1 MITYNWNKEKNLV
14 LKRERNLSFEQ
25 IVLHI
30 ESGNLLDILQHPNK
44 EKFAHQKILIIQ
56 IEDYIIS
63 VPFVENGDERFLKT
77 IIPSRKLTRKI
88 FKGFIMKNFNL
99 DSEEIELLESL
110 ESDEWNSIDN
120 LKNELEVHQNIAKST
135 LKKDKRVNLRMSSK
149 DLEAIKTYAVEEGLP
164 YQTLM
169 SSVLHKFVTG
179 RLIDRQAG

>member
-1 MITYNWNKEKNLV
+1 
-14 LKRERNLSFEQ
+14 
-25 IVLHI
+25 
-30 ESGNLLDILQHPNK
+30 
-44 EKFAHQKILIIQ
+44 
-56 IEDYIIS
+56 
-63 VPFVENGDERFLKT
+63 
-77 IIPSRKLTRKI
+77 
-88 FKGFIMKNFNL
+88 MKNFNL

-110 ESDEWNSIDN
+110 ESGEWNSVDN
-120 LKNELEVHQNIAKST
+120 LENELEIHQNIAKST